1 MGNLQAKKNT
11 HNKQRALV
19 TRKPMTTKPRTRK
32 PRTRKDATN
41 AARYDG
47 HAPGHHRETIFIFII
62 LKSLLRHRNLE
73 GVRLVVDVDLV
84 WRVELAGDINL
95 EVVDDGSEVLV
106 HPINL
111 SRGHDLSEL

>member
-47 HAPGHHRETIFIFII
+47 HASGHLWQIIFFI
-62 LKSLLRHRNLE
+62 LKSLLRHRSLE

>member
-32 PRTRKDATN
+32 DATN

-47 HAPGHHRETIFIFII
+47 HASGHLWQIIIFI

-73 GVRLVVDVDLV
+73 GARLVVDVDVV

-111 SRGHDLSEL
+111 RGHDLSEL

>member
-32 PRTRKDATN
+32 DATN

-47 HAPGHHRETIFIFII
+47 HASGHLWQIIIFFI
-62 LKSLLRHRNLE
+62 LKSLLRHRSLE

-111 SRGHDLSEL
+111 CGHDLSEL